1 MKKRNQTAGI
11 LALLGIAGGAFAW
24 WKYKNM
30 SAEEKAKLKENFN
43 KTGEKIKGSY
53 DEIEGS
59 ISEKYNRL
67 KNTVK
72 KEANK
77 LAS

>member
-1 MKKRNQTAGI
+1 MKRKNQAAGI

-30 SAEEKAKLKENFN
+30 SQEEKEKLKAYIK
-43 KTGEKIKGSY
+43 KTGEKIKGTY
-53 DEIEGS
+53 EDLEES

-67 KNTVK
+67 KDTVK
-72 KEANK
+72 KETENM
-77 LAS
+77 AS

>member
-1 MKKRNQTAGI
+1 MKKKSQAAGI

-24 WKYKNM
+24 WKYRNM
-30 SAEEKAKLKENFN
+30 SPEEKAKLKANIN
-43 KTGEKIKGSY
+43 KTGDKIKGSY
-53 DEIEGS
+53 EDLEGS

-72 KEANK
+72 KETENM
-77 LAS
+77 AS